1 MKDFDRKVFFVYG
14 GTDAKTRN
22 DIRGIVEKKK
32 KSIIIASYGT
42 FALY

>member
-22 DIRGIVEKKK
+22 DIRGIVEKRKECNHYCK
-32 KSIIIASYGT
+32 LWYI
-42 FALY
+42 